1 MVFVIGLGPRSESG
15 GDTTRAMTWTLL
27 VVNGPNLNLLGERE
41 PEVYG
46 AATLDEIIG
55 DLAAYGAERGAAV
68 EHFQSNVEGELVD
81 ALHRARGSAD
91 GIVLNPGA
99 FSHYSIALRDAIAAI
114 DLPVVEAHLS
124 NVHAREDFRRTSVLA
139 PVCLGVI
146 AGFGAASYR
155 LAVDALVGH
164 LEGRSVEG

>member
-1 MVFVIGLGPRSESG
+1 
-15 GDTTRAMTWTLL
+15 MTWTLL

-46 AATLDEIIG
+46 AATLDEIVG

-68 EHFQSNVEGELVD
+68 EHFQSNIEGELVD

-114 DLPVVEAHLS
+114 DIPVVEAHLS

-164 LEGRSVEG
+164 LEARSVEG

>member
-1 MVFVIGLGPRSESG
+1 
-15 GDTTRAMTWTLL
+15 MTWTLL

-81 ALHRARGSAD
+81 VLHRARGSAD

-114 DLPVVEAHLS
+114 DIPVVEAHLS

-164 LEGRSVEG
+164 LEARSVKG

>member
-1 MVFVIGLGPRSESG
+1 
-15 GDTTRAMTWTLL
+15 MTWTLL

-68 EHFQSNVEGELVD
+68 EHFQSNIEGELVD

-114 DLPVVEAHLS
+114 DIPVVEAHLS
-124 NVHAREDFRRTSVLA
+124 NIHAREDFRRTSVLA

-164 LEGRSVEG
+164 LEARSVEG

>member
-1 MVFVIGLGPRSESG
+1 
-15 GDTTRAMTWTLL
+15 MTWTLL
-27 VVNGPNLNLLGERE
+27 VVIGPNLNLLGERE

-81 ALHRARGSAD
+81 ALHEARGSAD

-114 DLPVVEAHLS
+114 DIPVVEAHLS

-164 LEGRSVEG
+164 LEARSIEE

>member
-1 MVFVIGLGPRSESG
+1 
-15 GDTTRAMTWTLL
+15 MTWKLL

-46 AATLDEIIG
+46 AATLNEIIT
-55 DLAAYGAERGAAV
+55 DLTAYGAERGVAIA
-68 EHFQSNVEGELVD
+68 HFQSNVEGELVD

-91 GIVLNPGA
+91 GIVFNPGA

-114 DLPVVEAHLS
+114 GIPVVETHLS

-155 LAVDALVGH
+155 LAVDALVGC
-164 LEGRSVEG
+164 LEARPAEG